1 MTPEE
6 QAAEAARV
14 ASLTPDELAAEEAEN
29 AAKVVPYTD
38 DELKTFTPTSHIE
51 MDRVP
56 ENYRPIIENMTRDYK
71 NLAADHTKKAQELA
85 ELKKVPE
92 TETYF
97 DDQKKDG
104 VFKDYLKNPVKVIGE
119 IHAEIA
125 KLEAV
130 IPDDGADEYRK
141 ARQQIAYWSG
151 IKDEFLAKRLE
162 VSENQRR
169 KEADEAKVLG
179 ELGQDAQTLI
189 DYAKSIGFSE
199 KEFKTKPAV
208 REIIKKQYAIERAT
222 ETAKQKETKPNP
234 HKAAAPAGSKG
245 GEGNEPEDD
254 ESNLPLAERIKKSEA
269 RAGYQ

>member
-1 MTPEE
+1 MTAEE

-14 ASLTPDELAAEEAEN
+14 ASLTPEEVAAEEAAE

-51 MDRVP
+51 MERVP

-85 ELKKVPE
+85 ELKRVPE

-97 DDQKKDG
+97 EDTKKDG

-125 KLEAV
+125 KLEANV
-130 IPDDGADEYRK
+130 KFDGSDED
-141 ARQQIAYWSG
+141 RQSRSQIAYWNG
-151 IKDEFLAKRLE
+151 IKDEFLAKRIE
-162 VSENQRR
+162 VSEKQRLS
-169 KEADEAKVLG
+169 EADEAKVLG

-189 DYAKSIGFSE
+189 EFAKTQGFSE
-199 KEFKTKPAV
+199 KDFKKNKAIREAV
-208 REIIKKQYAIERAT
+208 SKLYKAENALAT
-222 ETAKQKETKPNP
+222 ASKKETKPNP

-245 GEGNEPEDD
+245 NEGDQVEDD